1 MVFEKSLYDLIRG
14 IRSHTPNH
22 HPYILRSISE
32 ARTETRST
40 SLSTKTEAVLKLVYL
55 QMLGYDVGWSS
66 FAIVEVMSSTRYK
79 EKRIGYLG
87 AVEVFREGTD
97 VLMLTTNLIKK
108 DLSSSN
114 PMEVSLAINALSH
127 LSSSS
132 LSTDLFPD
140 LLSLLSH
147 SRPQIRKRA
156 LLALYRLILSSSTS
170 SYLRTAWPRIKERLE
185 DEDGSV
191 VGAAVQVVCELAQK
205 SGEGARREWLDCAP
219 VMYGLLRGSETN
231 WMLIKIVK
239 LFASLMPLEPRL
251 VKKLYGPLINLIK
264 TTPAMSLLYE
274 CIHTA
279 IVGGM
284 LDARDEAADELAE
297 LCTSKLRTFFED
309 GDQNLKYLALYA
321 MSKMT
326 TLYPALVAEHTDVIL
341 ACVDDSDISIRLR
354 ALELV
359 SGMAS
364 LRTLPD
370 IVKRLMLQL
379 LPTYP
384 TPLPPHYRKE
394 IVERV
399 VETCMRSS
407 YENVG
412 NFEWYVAVLI
422 DLAKIARVD
431 VGEMLGA
438 EMRNVCVRVRNVRGA
453 AVEGMSALVADRGQ
467 YRDGDG
473 VGAEVLG
480 AAAWVCGEYSPYLIE
495 QGRAL
500 DILDTLL
507 SPAPHALPAPQQAVF
522 ITAILKIYTRFV
534 STPREWNPA
543 WKSEV
548 ELWTAKVL
556 GAVEG
561 YARSGDVEVQGRSV
575 EGCALLRVALEHVHN
590 APARKSGYESL
601 EADAERDEG
610 TEAFASGGDGEKEEE
625 EGVEGLPMFV
635 GEVLGGLFGGYELN
649 PVAQTAQ
656 SRVPIPQ
663 GLDLDGWIGEEWSL
677 EPPELVEDDDDE
689 ESYYEDLR
697 SFATVVDKGSHPE
710 DEMMSKDE
718 RDRRAAER
726 RERFKDDP
734 FYIPTAAAADTGLLS
749 DRARGE
755 YVDVDS
761 IPIVELSLEDVENEE
776 KKEKKVRR
784 KKRGQQSPQRQEVQM
799 VEEEMPEGYEQAS
812 TPSTSTS
819 TRPTNSKTGSNT
831 RARKSLFALDTSRL
845 KSLDFAKDDEEEIE
859 AERLRIERERAER
872 RRIAKERAMA
882 AAAAAQPTVVAVV
895 PDVVEVTRKKGKK
908 KGNTG
913 KGKEGEGGEGE
924 KKKKKRKN
932 RVVVEEGGEEVE
944 A

>member
-22 HPYILRSISE
+22 HPYILRSLSE

-79 EKRIGYLG
+79 EKRVGYLG

-205 SGEGARREWLDCAP
+205 SGEGGRREWLDCAP
-219 VMYGLLRGSETN
+219 VMYGLLRGSENN

-251 VKKLYGPLINLIK
+251 IKKLYGPLTTLIK

-341 ACVDDSDISIRLR
+341 GCVDDSDISIRLR

-379 LPTYP
+379 LPTYS
-384 TPLPPHYRKE
+384 TPLPMHYWVE
-394 IVERV
+394 VVERV
-399 VETCMRSS
+399 LEMCMRNG

-422 DLAKIARVD
+422 DLAKIAKVD
-431 VGEMLGA
+431 VGGLLGA
-438 EMRNVCVRVRNVRGA
+438 EMRNVCVRVRNVRGV

-473 VGAEVLG
+473 VGPEVLG
-480 AAAWVCGEYSPYLIE
+480 AAAWVCGEYSPYLLE
-495 QGRAL
+495 QNRAL
-500 DILDTLL
+500 DVLDTLL
-507 SPAPHALPAPQQAVF
+507 SPAPHALPALQQAVF
-522 ITAILKIYTRFV
+522 ITSILKIYTRYV

-561 YARSGDVEVQGRSV
+561 YVRSGDVEVQGRSV

-590 APARKSGYESL
+590 APARKSGYDSL
-601 EADAERDEG
+601 ERDEG
-610 TEAFASGGDGEKEEE
+610 TDAFAAVSDGEKEE
-625 EGVEGLPMFV
+625 GGGEGLPRFV
-635 GEVLGGLFGGYELN
+635 GEVLVGLFGGYELN

-656 SRVPIPQ
+656 SRVPVPQ
-663 GLDLDGWIGEEWSL
+663 ELDLDGWIGEAWSL
-677 EPPELVEDDDDE
+677 EPPELVQDDDDE
-689 ESYYEDLR
+689 ESYYEDPR
-697 SFATVVDKGSHPE
+697 SAAVVVDKGSPHE
-710 DEMMSKDE
+710 DEGITKEE
-718 RDRRAAER
+718 RERRAAER
-726 RERFKDDP
+726 RERLKDDP
-734 FYIPTAAAADTGLLS
+734 FYIPTAAAANTGLLS
-749 DRARGE
+749 DQARGE
-755 YVDVDS
+755 YFDVDS
-761 IPIVELSLEDVENEE
+761 IPIVELSLEDVEHEG

-784 KKRGQQSPQRQEVQM
+784 KKRGHQSPERQEVQM
-799 VEEEMPEGYEQAS
+799 VEEEMPEGYEPEHAS
-812 TPSTSTS
+812 TPSTSTRS
-819 TRPTNSKTGSNT
+819 SRPTTQ
-831 RARKSLFALDTSRL
+831 AQKSLFAFDTSRL
-845 KSLDFAKDDEEEIE
+845 KSLDFAKEDEEEIE
-859 AERLRIERERAER
+859 AERLRLERERAER
-872 RRIAKERAMA
+872 RRVAKERAMA

-908 KGNTG
+908 KGKTG
-913 KGKEGEGGEGE
+913 KGKVGEGVEGGEGE
-924 KKKKKRKN
+924 KKKSRKK

-944 A
+944 V